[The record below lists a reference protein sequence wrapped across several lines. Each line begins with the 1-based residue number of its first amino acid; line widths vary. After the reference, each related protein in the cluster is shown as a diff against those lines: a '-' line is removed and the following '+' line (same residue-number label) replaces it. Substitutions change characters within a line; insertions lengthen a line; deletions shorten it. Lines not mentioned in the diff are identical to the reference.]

1 MAKEKKNRFTR
12 KDYDT
17 MVSIK
22 AETDKILSTSPNDGV
37 IGFTAF
43 ERLNECLN
51 EHKYTYEQ
59 YGQFL
64 KAYNAQVKGETPTTA
79 EISQIINIMNL

>member
-1 MAKEKKNRFTR
+1 MTKFTR
-12 KDYDT
+12 KDYDA
-17 MVSIK
+17 MALIK
-22 AETDKILSTSPNDGV
+22 SETDEIMAVLPNDGV

-59 YGQFL
+59 YGRFL
-64 KAYNAQVKGETPTTA
+64 KAYSTQVKGETPTTA
-79 EISQIINIMNL
+79 EISQIINIMNI

>member
-17 MVSIK
+17 MVTIINNVK
-22 AETDKILSTSPNDGV
+22 DFYPTAEGELQALYSLKNLLV
-37 IGFTAF
+37 
-43 ERLNECLN
+43 
-51 EHKYTYEQ
+51 EHNFPYE
-59 YGQFL
+59 
-64 KAYNAQVKGETPTTA
+64 AYEKFVKVYMSQVKGETPTIT

>member
-1 MAKEKKNRFTR
+1 MAKFTR
-12 KDYDT
+12 KDYDA
-17 MVSIK
+17 MVAIK
-22 AETDKILSTSPNDGV
+22 SETDELMSVSPNDGV

-43 ERLNECLN
+43 ERLNELLK

-59 YGQFL
+59 YGLFL
-64 KAYNAQVKGETPTTA
+64 KAYGTQVKGETPTTA

>member
-1 MAKEKKNRFTR
+1 MAKFTR
-12 KDYDT
+12 KDYDA
-17 MVSIK
+17 MAAIK
-22 AETDKILSTSPNDGV
+22 SESDEIMSVSPNDGV

-43 ERLNECLN
+43 ERLNEYLN

-59 YGQFL
+59 YGRFL
-64 KAYNAQVKGETPTTA
+64 KAYMSQVKGETPTIT